1 MATVTKRRK
10 NSVTKFLQDIIDDS
24 KELVDDVLDRA
35 RDVEDSAH
43 DAVRD
48 IVDDED
54 NEETSS
60 SEELAELKVAIA
72 QLTKKVDKLAVA
84 GSSN

>member
-10 NSVTKFLQDIIDDS
+10 NSVTKFLQDVVDDT

-35 RDVEDSAH
+35 RDVEENAH

-48 IVDDED
+48 IVEDED
-54 NEETSS
+54 NEETTAG
-60 SEELAELKVAIA
+60 EELGELKHAIA
-72 QLTKKVDKLAVA
+72 QLTKKVDKLAAA
-84 GSSN
+84 GSSK